1 MSHLRVLVGV
11 AMLGMLAAGG
21 CRTSDSARVDN
32 SAGTA
37 SQAAQVNAAALE
49 SALTDANAALN
60 TGDYDAAMAMFREI
74 LAKNPTVA
82 TAYVGIGDIHMAQQ
96 DYAAAEPNYGRAARL
111 EPRNFDAQYKHGLA
125 LQMLGRFVDA
135 IRAYQRALVV
145 RPSSHEANLNTAITY
160 LQMGEARSARG
171 FAEMARTLKPDDGP
185 SRINL
190 GAVYDQLGLYDLAIE
205 EYLTA
210 AELVD
215 PTPELRMNIVNAYAN
230 AGRYQE
236 TINAAET
243 LLRVQPSAGAWER
256 VGWAWFRLKNY
267 EKSIEAYRNAVRL
280 DESHWPAW
288 NGVGVNAL
296 NAWLLSEKQN
306 VEARREAGEALRR
319 SLRLNRDQ
327 PKIVQLISTYRL

>member
-1 MSHLRVLVGV
+1 MSHLRVLCGV
-11 AMLGMLAAGG
+11 ALLSWLAAGG
-21 CRTSDSARVDN
+21 CRSSESVRVDSAAAD
-32 SAGTA
+32 A
-37 SQAAQVNAAALE
+37 STEQVNAAALE
-49 SALTDANAALN
+49 SALSNAHAALHS
-60 TGDYDAAMAMFREI
+60 GDYDAAMAMFREI

-82 TAYVGIGDIHMAQQ
+82 TAYVGIGDVHMAHQ

-111 EPRNFDAQYKHGLA
+111 EPRNYDAQYKHGLA

-160 LQMGEARSARG
+160 LQMGEPRSARA
-171 FAEMARTLKPDDGP
+171 FAEMARTLKPDDAP
-185 SRINL
+185 TRINL

-210 AELVD
+210 AELTD
-215 PTPELRMNIVNAYAN
+215 PTPELRMNIVNAFAN

-243 LLRVQPSAGAWER
+243 LLRVQPSASAWER
-256 VGWAWFRLKNY
+256 VGWAWFRLKDY
-267 EKSIEAYRNAVRL
+267 EKSIEAYRIAVQL

-296 NAWLLSEKQN
+296 NAWLLSDKRDAES
-306 VEARREAGEALRR
+306 RRQAGEALRR
-319 SLRLNRDQ
+319 SLRINPDQ
-327 PKIVQLISTYRL
+327 PRIVQLISTYRL